1 MTRGSAT
8 CDQNFAYFTPLGA
21 NVVHCYSLTRDTWSQ
36 LPQCPYRNCGL
47 AIVNGALVAVGGRK
61 AYSDYSNKLLTL
73 RVRHWFEELPPMALS
88 RDSPSLVALEH
99 GSGSTD
105 ILVAGGSV
113 SDSKWT
119 ASVEIFDARN
129 QRWISLVD
137 LPTPLPFPSAALRH
151 TATSGTLLLSV
162 IGCYRDGYTCS
173 LYLSTESVRTSGW
186 LSLPKL
192 PASGS
197 TTGVLTDELVIVGGW
212 KSSSS
217 VSCVYQLIED
227 TWVTVGTVSNGT
239 ECLTA
244 STPAN
249 QLVIVGGDGGCQNVC
264 ICSVY

>member
-1 MTRGSAT
+1 MLLVCFEGLARLSRRVRRRFVRGS
-8 CDQNFAYFTPLGA
+8 
-21 NVVHCYSLTRDTWSQ
+21 R
-36 LPQCPYRNCGL
+36 
-47 AIVNGALVAVGGRK
+47 
-61 AYSDYSNKLLTL
+61 
-73 RVRHWFEELPPMALS
+73 E
-88 RDSPSLVALEH
+88 
-99 GSGSTD
+99 
-105 ILVAGGSV
+105 
-113 SDSKWT
+113 
-119 ASVEIFDARN
+119 
-129 QRWISLVD
+129 ISLV
-137 LPTPLPFPSAALRH
+137 PSLHRASTDAL
-151 TATSGTLLLSV
+151 
-162 IGCYRDGYTCS
+162 I
-173 LYLSTESVRTSGW
+173 
-186 LSLPKL
+186 

>member
-88 RDSPSLVALEH
+88 RDSPSLVALEY

-119 ASVEIFDARN
+119 AAVEIFDARN

-192 PASGS
+192 YKWKNHFYEMKG
-197 TTGVLTDELVIVGGW
+197 DVGMSLHE
-212 KSSSS
+212 K
-217 VSCVYQLIED
+217 ERNKKMP
-227 TWVTVGTVSNGT
+227 TPRHKVTHNPIPTSLFCFNILFV
-239 ECLTA
+239 CLFVMNA
-244 STPAN
+244 LGKAN
-249 QLVIVGGDGGCQNVC
+249 
-264 ICSVY
+264 SKTS